1 MLDPR
6 ITAILD
12 FWCMP
17 KEHPRYGEGREIWFK
32 CGPEF
37 DAEIRRRFG
46 RDIGLAKARRY
57 DHWIDTARGALALVL
72 LLDQFTRNTGRRTAA
87 AFAGD
92 KRARH
97 VAHMALA
104 RGYDRTFPWQVAKF
118 FYLPFEHS
126 EALGDQ
132 HRSIGLFARHSP
144 QIVLTWAVAHRDTI
158 ARFGRFPHR
167 NAALGRSDTPEEAA
181 YLAGEHQRY
190 GQ

>member
-12 FWCMP
+12 FWCLP
-17 KEHPRYGEGREIWFK
+17 RTHARYGQMRTIWFL

-46 RDIGLAKARRY
+46 CDIEHALAQRT
-57 DHWIDTARGALALVL
+57 DHWLDTAEGALALVL
-72 LLDQFTRNTGRRTAA
+72 LLDQFTRNTGRGTRA

-92 KRARH
+92 RHARH
-97 VAHMALA
+97 VAHRALA
-104 RGYDRTFPWQVAKF
+104 RGYDRHFPIHVAKF

-126 EALGDQ
+126 ESLGDQ
-132 HRSIGLFARHSP
+132 HRSIGLFARQRP
-144 QIVLTWAVAHRDTI
+144 KQVLSWAVAHRAII

-167 NAALGRSDTPEEAA
+167 NAALGRANTPAEDA
-181 YLAGEHQRY
+181 YLAGDHERF

>member
-17 KEHPRYGEGREIWFK
+17 KGHARYGKSRDIWFAG
-32 CGPEF
+32 GPEF
-37 DAEIRRRFG
+37 DAEIHRRFG
-46 RDIGLAKARRY
+46 RDIERAKARRY
-57 DHWIDTARGALALVL
+57 DHWIGTPDGALALVL
-72 LLDQFTRNTGRRTAA
+72 LLDQFTRNTGRGTSA

-92 KRARH
+92 RHARH
-97 VAHMALA
+97 VAHRALA
-104 RGYDRTFPWQVAKF
+104 RGYDRRFPCQIAKF

-126 EALGDQ
+126 ESLGDQ

-144 QIVLTWAVAHRDTI
+144 AVVLTWAVAHRNII

-167 NAALGRSDTPEEAA
+167 NAALGRIDTPVETA
-181 YLAGEHQRY
+181 YLAGDHQRF

>member
-1 MLDPR
+1 MLDAR

-12 FWCMP
+12 FWCFP
-17 KEHPRYGEGREIWFK
+17 KGHTRYGERRDIWFNG
-32 CGPEF
+32 GPDF

-46 RDIGLAKARRY
+46 RDIGRAKARRY
-57 DHWIDTARGALALVL
+57 DHWIGTADGALALVL
-72 LLDQFTRNTGRRTAA
+72 LLDQFTRNTGRGTSD

-92 KRARH
+92 RHARRI
-97 VAHMALA
+97 AHMALA
-104 RGYDRTFPWQVAKF
+104 RGWNRRFPCQIGKF

-126 EALGDQ
+126 ESLGDQ

-144 QIVLTWAVAHRDTI
+144 AIVLIWAVAHRDII

-167 NAALGRSDTPEEAA
+167 NAALGRADTPAETA
-181 YLAGEHQRY
+181 YLAGDHERF

>member
-6 ITAILD
+6 IAAILD
-12 FWCMP
+12 FWCLP
-17 KEHPRYGEGREIWFK
+17 KGHARYGESRDIWFAS
-32 CGPEF
+32 GPDF

-46 RDIGLAKARRY
+46 RDIERAKARRY
-57 DHWIDTARGALALVL
+57 DHWIGTPQGALALVL
-72 LLDQFTRNTGRRTAA
+72 LLDQFTRNTGRGTSA

-92 KRARH
+92 LQARH

-104 RGYDRTFPWQVAKF
+104 RGYHRRFPCQIAKF

-126 EALGDQ
+126 ESLGDQ

-144 QIVLTWAVAHRDTI
+144 AVVLAWAVAHRDI
-158 ARFGRFPHR
+158 VSRFGRFPHR
-167 NAALGRSDTPEEAA
+167 NAALGRADTPAETA
-181 YLAGEHQRY
+181 YLSGDHQRF

>member
-1 MLDPR
+1 MIDPR
-6 ITAILD
+6 IIAIRD

-17 KEHPRYGEGREIWFK
+17 RDHARYGQMRTIWFL

-46 RDIGLAKARRY
+46 RDIERALARRY
-57 DHWIDTARGALALVL
+57 EHWIATPDGALALVL
-72 LLDQFTRNTGRRTAA
+72 LLDQFTRNTGRGTSA

-92 KRARH
+92 RRARH
-97 VAHMALA
+97 IAHMALA
-104 RGYDRTFPWQVAKF
+104 RGHDRGFPIQVAKF

-126 EALGDQ
+126 ESLGDQ
-132 HRSIGLFARHSP
+132 HRSIGLFARLRP
-144 QIVLTWAVAHRDTI
+144 QQGLTWAVAHRTII

-167 NAALGRSDTPEEAA
+167 NAALGRTNTPAEDA
-181 YLAGEHQRY
+181 YLTSDHERF

>member
-12 FWCMP
+12 FWCR
-17 KEHPRYGEGREIWFK
+17 PRTHAQYGESREIWFV

-46 RDIGLAKARRY
+46 RDIGQALSGRL
-57 DHWIDTARGALALVL
+57 DHWIDTPEGALALVL
-72 LLDQFTRNTGRRTAA
+72 LLDQFTRNTGRGTAA

-92 KRARH
+92 GRARH
-97 VAHMALA
+97 VAHRALA
-104 RGYDRTFPWQVAKF
+104 RGHDRRFPCQIAKF

-144 QIVLTWAVAHRDTI
+144 AIVLTWAVAHRDII

-167 NAALGRSDTPEEAA
+167 NAALGRTNTPAEDA
-181 YLAGEHQRY
+181 YLAGQHQRF

>member
-6 ITAILD
+6 IAAILD

-17 KEHPRYGEGREIWFK
+17 SDHARYGKSRDIWFR

-46 RDIGLAKARRY
+46 RDIEHAKARRY
-57 DHWIDTARGALALVL
+57 DHWLDTSEGALALVL
-72 LLDQFTRNTGRRTAA
+72 LLDQFTRNTGRGTGA

-92 KRARH
+92 RHARH
-97 VAHMALA
+97 VAHRALA
-104 RGYDRTFPWQVAKF
+104 RGYDRRFPCQIAKF

-132 HRSIGLFARHSP
+132 HRCIGLFARHHP
-144 QIVLTWAVAHRDTI
+144 AIVLTWAVAHRNII

-167 NAALGRSDTPEEAA
+167 NAALGRSNTPAEDA
-181 YLAGEHQRY
+181 YLAGEHERF

>member
-17 KEHPRYGEGREIWFK
+17 RSHAKYGESRAIWFV

-37 DAEIRRRFG
+37 DQEIRRRFG
-46 RDIGLAKARRY
+46 EAVEHAKARRL
-57 DHWIDTARGALALVL
+57 DHWIDTPDGALALVL
-72 LLDQFTRNTGRRTAA
+72 LLDQFTRNTGRGTGA

-92 KRARH
+92 RHARQ

-104 RGYDRTFPWQVAKF
+104 RGYQRHFPCQLAKF

-126 EALGDQ
+126 ESLGDQ
-132 HRSIGLFARHSP
+132 HRSIGLFARHRP
-144 QIVLTWAVAHRDTI
+144 AIVLTWAVAHRNII
-158 ARFGRFPHR
+158 ARYGRFPHR
-167 NAALGRSDTPEEAA
+167 NAALGRSNTPAEDA
-181 YLAGEHQRY
+181 YLAGQHERF

>member
-17 KEHPRYGEGREIWFK
+17 KGHAKYGEGREIWFR

-46 RDIGLAKARRY
+46 REIGQAQTRRL
-57 DHWIDTARGALALVL
+57 DHWIDTPDGALALVL
-72 LLDQFTRNTGRRTAA
+72 LLDQFTRNTGRGTAA

-92 KRARH
+92 THARQ
-97 VAHMALA
+97 VARWALA
-104 RGYDRTFPWQVAKF
+104 RGYDRRFPCHVAKF

-126 EALGDQ
+126 ESLGDQ
-132 HRSIGLFARHSP
+132 HRSIGLFARHAP
-144 QIVLTWAVAHRDTI
+144 AIVLTWAVDHRDTI

-167 NAALGRSDTPEEAA
+167 NAALGRTDTPAEAA

>member
-6 ITAILD
+6 ITAILE
-12 FWCMP
+12 FWCLP
-17 KEHPRYGEGREIWFK
+17 KDHPRYGRSRDIWFV

-37 DAEIRRRFG
+37 DAEIRDRFG
-46 RDIGLAKARRY
+46 RDIEQAKARRL
-57 DHWIDTARGALALVL
+57 DHWIDTAEGALALVL
-72 LLDQFTRNTGRRTAA
+72 LLDQFTRNTGRGTGA

-97 VAHMALA
+97 IAHMALA
-104 RGYDRTFPWQVAKF
+104 RNYDRYFPCQLAKF

-126 EALGDQ
+126 ESLGDQ
-132 HRSIGLFARHSP
+132 HRSIGLFARHHP
-144 QIVLTWAVAHRDTI
+144 AIVLTWAVAHRDTV

-167 NAALGRSDTPEEAA
+167 NAALGRTDTPAEAA
-181 YLAGEHQRY
+181 YLAGDHQRY